1 MRRVPAV
8 RVVQGSVVD
17 ARKRVRAQGS
27 PGRTLRLEPRWAVV
41 SLRTGRLVAWGA
53 QRVRLVRSGRRLSLQ
68 FHEGRLVRVQGV
80 GHHPR
85 HRSRVGGREVREVQ
99 RGEAAAADVAE
110 VVILNGRRREST
122 GVGRPL
128 GADYRTSLP
137 LVVSPGQRS
146 GAVVAENGFAGVT
159 KERAGPL
166 FSLGHL
172 VSQSFALFLAGSD
185 CA

>member
-1 MRRVPAV
+1 M
-8 RVVQGSVVD
+8 
-17 ARKRVRAQGS
+17 
-27 PGRTLRLEPRWAVV
+27 RTLRLEPRRAVV
-41 SLRTGRLVAWGA
+41 SLRTGRLVARCA
-53 QRVRLVRSGRRLSLQ
+53 QRVRLVGSGGRLSLQ

-85 HRSRVGGREVREVQ
+85 HGCRVGGREVREVQ
-99 RGEAAAADVAE
+99 RGEAAAAAADIAE
-110 VVILNGRRREST
+110 VVILNRRRREST

-159 KERAGPL
+159 NSELPL
-166 FSLGHL
+166 LSLGHL
-172 VSQSFALFLAGSD
+172 VSQSFAPFLQEYRFLATLLTACLRSR
-185 CA
+185 CLLVCTNSARTR